1 MKKVFKS
8 KNSEALDK
16 IRQQSSVDNIN
27 SFINLLNSN
36 KSSLKIDIEV
46 ELEKKLEKKL
56 EEQPLLKNLSRSKTL
71 KSFYENL
78 LALKKDYSYESINNQ
93 FKSFFNVELSKT
105 KFRTKEFD
113 RYFFDED
120 LTYSLPYR
128 LKNLFKVMK
137 TEFKRTNKVYLIR
150 NEDINL
156 KLERVRRSFPLKIK
170 DEDIFES
177 NLFKKLL
184 EFVEKDDNDG
194 FNKFKNELSLILM
207 KSSKNSKHNKIIISF
222 FFDRETFELT
232 HLKNKGKMQNQIASS
247 IRFYFED
254 NNMDKF
260 YSYEE
265 FLTNFIQLLKKDLS
279 ISYQHYLEKSLS
291 KSLNYSLSDS
301 SENLFLNNPDSVKSE
316 IKRNLK
322 LMGINDS
329 LSKDEKNEIVRLII
343 EILNE

>member
-16 IRQQSSVDNIN
+16 IREQSSLDNIN

-46 ELEKKLEKKL
+46 ELEKKLE
-56 EEQPLLKNLSRSKTL
+56 EQPLLKELSKSKTL

-78 LALKKDYSYESINNQ
+78 LKLKKDYSYESINNQ

-105 KFRTKEFD
+105 RFRTKEFD

-128 LKNLFKVMK
+128 LKNLFKAMK

-170 DEDIFES
+170 DEGVFES
-177 NLFKKLL
+177 NLFKKLS

-194 FNKFKNELSLILM
+194 FNKFKNELSWILM

-232 HLKNKGKMQNQIASS
+232 HLKNKGKMENQIASS

-254 NNMDKF
+254 NNMDKS

-279 ISYQHYLEKSLS
+279 ISYQYYLEKSLS
-291 KSLNYSLSDS
+291 KNSNYSLRDS

-316 IKRNLK
+316 IKTKLK
-322 LMGINDS
+322 SIGISDS
-329 LSKDEKNEIVRLII
+329 LSKAEKDEIVRLII